1 MSFRKFLGIAFLLA
15 APAVFGQTPQTS
27 LASRYQVYGG
37 YSFLSNSLNGVS
49 GAHQPLNGW
58 EFAFAIPPWHDLRFK
73 MNTYSY
79 RGNNLG
85 APQRPY
91 FIMGGGQ
98 YGRDIGR
105 ESPFVEMMFGV
116 GNANSEWGAN
126 NVASHAATF
135 PGDTASFAI
144 DMGGGLDTR
153 ISRSF
158 AFRVQGDFHY
168 SYFQQ
173 IATLTHGVNGY
184 PTYVPHLPNYFGRIS
199 TGVVWRF

>member
-1 MSFRKFLGIAFLLA
+1 MSFRKFWGIAVLFA
-15 APAVFGQTPQTS
+15 APALFGQTS
-27 LASRYQVYGG
+27 LASRYQMYGG

-49 GAHQPLNGW
+49 GSHQSLNGW

-73 MNTYSY
+73 LNTYSY
-79 RGNNLG
+79 RGTNLG
-85 APQRPY
+85 APQHPY

-98 YGRDIGR
+98 YGRAFGK
-105 ESPFVEMMFGV
+105 ESPFAEAMFGV
-116 GNANSEWGAN
+116 GNASAQWGAN
-126 NVASHAATF
+126 NVASGTAKL

-153 ISRSF
+153 LSRRF

-173 IATLTHGVNGY
+173 TAKFVNGA
-184 PTYVPHLPNYFGRIS
+184 PVYVPHLPNYFGRLS